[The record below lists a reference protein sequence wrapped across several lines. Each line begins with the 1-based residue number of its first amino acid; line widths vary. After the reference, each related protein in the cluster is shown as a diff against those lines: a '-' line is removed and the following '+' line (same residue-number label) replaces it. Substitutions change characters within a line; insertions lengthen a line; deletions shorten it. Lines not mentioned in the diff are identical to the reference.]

1 MVVIMNVLIINLP
14 RSKDRREFQEKQFK
28 DLNIKPI
35 ILNAVSTD
43 DISEHQFEKEAFGW
57 QRPLKKVELACFLSH
72 KKAWEYVINYNKP
85 MLIIE
90 DDAVVV
96 RDLKILLQELELN
109 TKSFHP
115 DLINLEVRSRKKIIG
130 KEPVCEFEDLQYK
143 LLPLYQERTGTGGY
157 ILFPTGAKKLLEKSK
172 NIPAATADA
181 FIFSTY
187 ELNTYQI
194 EPAALV
200 QEDQMIAYGLAN
212 KESFESTIG
221 RSEHFKPEFNSI
233 NEKIKFKKRRLVG
246 QIAMAIRYLQV
257 MGKAEKRLIN
267 LDQKRFIQD

>member
-14 RSKDRREFQEKQFK
+14 KSKDRREFQEKQFE

-35 ILNAVSTD
+35 ILNAVSID
-43 DISEHQFEKEAFGW
+43 DISENQFEKEAFGW

-72 KKAWEYVINYNKP
+72 KKAWEYVVRYNEP

-96 RDLKILLQELELN
+96 KDLKRLLQELRSN
-109 TKSFHP
+109 TKLFHP

-143 LLPLYQERTGTGGY
+143 LLALYQERTGTGGY

-172 NIPAATADA
+172 SVPAATADA

-187 ELNTYQI
+187 ELNAFQI

-200 QEDQMIAYGLAN
+200 QEDQMIAYGLAD

-221 RSEHFKPEFNSI
+221 RSENFKPVYRSMT
-233 NEKIKFKKRRLVG
+233 EKRQFKKRRI
-246 QIAMAIRYLQV
+246 IAQWKMACRYIQV
-257 MGKAEKRLIN
+257 IYKSEKRFVALSK
-267 LDQKRFIQD
+267 DKFGKV

>member
-90 DDAVVV
+90 DDAV
-96 RDLKILLQELELN
+96 LASN
-109 TKSFHP
+109 TKEILNEIEQHQFSDV
-115 DLINLEVRSRKKIIG
+115 DLINL
-130 KEPVCEFEDLQYK
+130 
-143 LLPLYQERTGTGGY
+143 
-157 ILFPTGAKKLLEKSK
+157 
-172 NIPAATADA
+172 
-181 FIFSTY
+181 
-187 ELNTYQI
+187 
-194 EPAALV
+194 
-200 QEDQMIAYGLAN
+200 
-212 KESFESTIG
+212 
-221 RSEHFKPEFNSI
+221 
-233 NEKIKFKKRRLVG
+233 
-246 QIAMAIRYLQV
+246 
-257 MGKAEKRLIN
+257 
-267 LDQKRFIQD
+267 